1 MPYVDQGE
9 VSTNTQIGSPWLP
22 EPGSDPHLALI
33 KEWLRVCQETHN
45 HDQATPRPLSLE
57 DLPTRVLDVCA
68 PNGRGIRLIDS
79 IAMESQDYAA
89 FSHCWGKSPMLTTMD
104 TVDSLRERVDLET
117 LPLSFQDAVTVTR
130 GLKIRYLWIDSL
142 CIIQDNKDDWD
153 REAARMQHVFS
164 NATCMIAASSASSS
178 SEGFLRLER
187 SARPW
192 VTMRSPSGAL
202 LYLCKSIDNFHRD
215 VEDAVLNKRGWVLQ
229 ERALARRSIHFTSTQ
244 VYMECGKGVHCETL
258 TKLVKF
264 VRPSSVQYLLRC

>member
-1 MPYVDQGE
+1 M
-9 VSTNTQIGSPWLP
+9 
-22 EPGSDPHLALI
+22 
-33 KEWLRVCQETHN
+33 
-45 HDQATPRPLSLE
+45 
-57 DLPTRVLDVCA
+57 
-68 PNGRGIRLIDS
+68 
-79 IAMESQDYAA
+79 AMKSQDYVA
-89 FSHCWGKSPMLTTMD
+89 FSHCWGKSAMFTTMN
-104 TVDSLRERVDLET
+104 TVDSLRERIDLDT
-117 LPLSFQDAVTVTR
+117 LPLSFQDAITVTR

-164 NATCMIAASSASSS
+164 NATCVIAASSASSS

-187 SARPW
+187 PTRPS

-202 LYLCKSIDNFHRD
+202 LYVCKSIDNFHRD

-264 VRPSSVQYLLRC
+264 VPHSPVQDLLRY